1 MVELEL
7 SPEQP
12 AEVEAAIAAE
22 LVPPAPEAD
31 PWWQAGVDEALYG
44 DATARPR
51 STLGAD
57 LA

>member
-1 MVELEL
+1 MDVELE
-7 SPEQP
+7 PEQRREV
-12 AEVEAAIAAE
+12 AEAIARA
-22 LVPPAPEAD
+22 LLPPPPEPD
-31 PWWQAGVDEALYG
+31 PWWQAGIDETLYG

>member
-1 MVELEL
+1 MELEL
-7 SPEQP
+7 TPVQPPEI
-12 AEVEAAIAAE
+12 AEAVADALGTA
-22 LVPPAPEAD
+22 PPRPD
-31 PWWQAGVDEALYG
+31 PWWEAGIEEALYG

>member
-1 MVELEL
+1 MIDVI
-7 SPEQP
+7 PAQP
-12 AEVEAAIAAE
+12 DDVVDVIEA
-22 LVPPAPEAD
+22 LVVPPASGPD
-31 PWWQAGVDEALYG
+31 PWWQAGIEETLYG

>member
-1 MVELEL
+1 MIDVTPAQPDEVVDAIEVLVV
-7 SPEQP
+7 SPASGP
-12 AEVEAAIAAE
+12 
-22 LVPPAPEAD
+22 D
-31 PWWQAGVDEALYG
+31 PWWQAGIEETLYG

>member
-1 MVELEL
+1 VIDVTPAQ
-7 SPEQP
+7 PEDVVD
-12 AEVEAAIAAE
+12 AIEALI
-22 LVPPAPEAD
+22 VRPAPGAD
-31 PWWQAGVDEALYG
+31 PWWQAGVEETLYG

>member
-1 MVELEL
+1 VELEL

-12 AEVEAAIAAE
+12 PEVVRALSS
-22 LVPPAPEAD
+22 LVPAPNVEPD
-31 PWWQAGVDEALYG
+31 PWWRAGNDEALYG
-44 DATARPR
+44 ETTARPR